1 MLCNSVCK
9 DSVAKRVVRLCNDGD
24 DDDADGT
31 DTRVSSAGTRMAL
44 QSDSKLVMR
53 AIKAELSALDVDA
66 GNMVVILQTNRAKL
80 VKKLK

>member
-24 DDDADGT
+24 DDADGT
-31 DTRVSSAGTRMAL
+31 DTRVSSSGTRMTL

-66 GNMVVILQTNRAKL
+66 GNMVVILQTNKAKL